1 LAKDFGKI
9 KAGSSCLKGQL
20 SYLYTR
26 KISII
31 PVVHLINSIKILLYF
46 DDHIPPH
53 FHAQYNEYEVL
64 IEIATLEVYGS
75 SPNRMGA
82 PFEK

>member
-1 LAKDFGKI
+1 M
-9 KAGSSCLKGQL
+9 
-20 SYLYTR
+20 
-26 KISII
+26 

-64 IEIATLEVYGS
+64 IEIATLEIYSGVL
-75 SPNRMGA
+75 PTKQMKKVIDWA
-82 PFEK
+82 KEHQAFLQEKWEEFHDE

>member
-1 LAKDFGKI
+1 M
-9 KAGSSCLKGQL
+9 
-20 SYLYTR
+20 
-26 KISII
+26 

-64 IEIATLEVYGS
+64 VEIETLEVYSGS
-75 SPNRMGA
+75 LPTKQMKRVINWAKDNQDFLR
-82 PFEK
+82 EKWEGYHNK